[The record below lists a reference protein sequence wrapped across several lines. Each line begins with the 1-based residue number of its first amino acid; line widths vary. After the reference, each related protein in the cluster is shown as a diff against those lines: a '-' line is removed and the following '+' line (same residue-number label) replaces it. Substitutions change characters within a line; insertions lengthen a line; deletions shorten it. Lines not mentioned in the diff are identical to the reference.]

1 MFSFLNQLSIRNRIW
16 AIVALL
22 IGSIVLGSVID
33 ILMLREALWHEREH
47 KTRQLVESGFG
58 VLTYLHEQQQKGELS
73 EAAAQAAAIGTIK
86 AMRYD
91 EKEYFWLND
100 LGTPFPK
107 MIMHPTVSTLDGEL
121 LDGEQFNVATGLR
134 AGSTGAFT
142 PTDGRKN
149 LFVAFTEVLN
159 QSGAGYVTYTW
170 PKPRAGAAAT
180 EERYA
185 KLSYIKKFEPWGW
198 VIGSGIYVDDVD
210 TAVLQLAQRNALLV
224 AGVGIVLLFFAA
236 LMARS
241 ITQPLH
247 QTITRMR
254 AIGLGD
260 DGFSQRLPVAGCS
273 EIAEL
278 AGGFNEMLEHLA
290 TRDAE
295 LARHR
300 EFLEEEVARRT
311 AELQDSNLQLAHELA
326 EHRQAEQAMHESE
339 ERFSSIC
346 ATAQDAI
353 IMLDKQCH
361 ISYWNTAAEKIFGLR
376 HDQALGRDLN
386 DLLASE
392 QLQEAFK
399 SGFEPFRLSGEGPAI
414 GKTLELVGRRQ
425 DGSEFP
431 MELSISGVHMRGN
444 WSAIGFVRDISERK
458 RTEQLTRESRGRIRA
473 LLDASDESVMLLDP
487 AGTILA
493 INAFA
498 ARRFSQ
504 VPKEMTGQNFFDL
517 MPPDLA
523 ASRRAVI
530 EHVATTGEPMHTQ
543 DRRGAIFF
551 DNNIYPV
558 MDESGKVES
567 IAIYAKDV
575 TDQHRARAVE
585 DIFRHLDTVLL
596 KWQMNLESIAQI
608 FCDDILPVF
617 DLPAAWVGRAEK
629 DGRLTLLAT
638 AEGTP
643 KGFLD
648 PLRESKLRWDGE
660 PTCCLPTG
668 AVIRSGHRQI
678 VSLDTLACQ
687 SCSAVC
693 HAKDMPQAALILPLS
708 LRGVTWGVLTFY
720 GRDAGQF
727 EAPQLPLHLAGI
739 AGRLGASLES
749 ALQQEWLTLLDTALA
764 GVDNAVFITNANA
777 GILWAN
783 RSFTLLSGYSTEE
796 ILGRTPQLF
805 RSGAQDS
812 DFYRQFWQ
820 TISSGETWHGD
831 IVNTR
836 RDGSRYTAH
845 QTVTPLLNS
854 NGQVSHY
861 VTILEDIS
869 ERRAAEER
877 MQHTA
882 HFDLLTDLP
891 NRGLF
896 FDRLGQALA
905 LARREERSGALM
917 FLDLDRFKQ
926 VNDQLGHAAGDTLL
940 IAVAQRLRGEVRESD
955 TVARL
960 AGDEFT
966 VILPNLRDE
975 HDATRVA
982 DKILAAI
989 AQPLVIAGRE
999 VTVGVSIGIAFFPKH
1014 GNTVEQIVN
1023 AADNAMYLAKKTGRN
1038 RYALA
1043 SEETLIAITEA
1054 G

>member
-1 MFSFLNQLSIRNRIW
+1 MFSFLHQLSIRNRIW
-16 AIVALL
+16 TIVALL

-33 ILMLREALWHEREH
+33 ILMLREALWQEREH

-58 VLTYLHEQQQKGELS
+58 VLTYLHEQQKKGELS

-100 LGTPFPK
+100 LGAPFPK
-107 MIMHPTVSTLDGEL
+107 MIMHPTISTLDGQL
-121 LDGEQFNVATGLR
+121 LDGEQFNCATGLR
-134 AGSTGAFT
+134 AGTTGAFT
-142 PTDGRKN
+142 PTDGKKN

-159 QSGAGYVTYTW
+159 KSGAGYVTYTW

-185 KLSYIKKFEPWGW
+185 KLSYIKKFKPWGW

-210 TAVLQLAQRNALLV
+210 AALLKQAQRNLLLV
-224 AGVGIVLLFFAA
+224 AGVGVVVLLFAA
-236 LMARS
+236 LIARS

-247 QTITRMR
+247 QTITRIR

-260 DGFSQRLPVAGCS
+260 GELNQRLPVEGRS

-278 AGGFNEMLEHLA
+278 AAGFNEMLEHLA

-300 EFLEEEVARRT
+300 EFLENEVARRT
-311 AELQDSNLQLAHELA
+311 AELQDSNIQLAHELA
-326 EHRQAEQAMHESE
+326 EHHQAEQALHESE

-353 IMLDKQCH
+353 VMVDNQCR
-361 ISYWNTAAEKIFGLR
+361 ISYWNAAAEKIFGHH
-376 HDQALGRDLN
+376 HDQALGRDLH
-386 DLLASE
+386 DLLAPE
-392 QLQEAFK
+392 RFHEAFQH
-399 SGFEPFRLSGEGPAI
+399 GFAQFRLNGEGPAV

-431 MELSISGVHMRGN
+431 MELSISAVHTQGN
-444 WSAIGFVRDISERK
+444 WSAVGFVRDISERK
-458 RTEQLTRESRGRIRA
+458 RTEQSMRESRARIRA
-473 LLDASDESVMLLDP
+473 LLDASGESVLLLDP
-487 AGTILA
+487 EGRILT

-498 ARRFSQ
+498 AQRFGQ
-504 VPKEMTGQNFFDL
+504 VPKEMAGKNFFDL
-517 MPPDLA
+517 IPPDLA
-523 ASRRAVI
+523 ISRRAAMQ
-530 EHVATTGEPMHTQ
+530 HVATTGEPMHTQ

-558 MDESGKVES
+558 MDESGAVES

-575 TDQHRARAVE
+575 TDQHRAKAVE
-585 DIFRHLDTVLL
+585 DTFRHLDTVLL

-629 DGRLTLLAT
+629 DGRLTLLAA
-638 AEGTP
+638 AEGSE

-648 PLRESKLRWDGE
+648 PLRESNLRWDGE

-678 VSLDTLACQ
+678 VSFDNQACQ
-687 SCSAVC
+687 SCTAVC
-693 HAKDMPQAALILPLS
+693 HASGMPQAAIILPLS

-720 GRDAGQF
+720 GRDARQF
-727 EAPQLPLHLAGI
+727 ETPQLPRHLATI

-764 GVDNAVFITNANA
+764 GVDNAVFITDANA

-783 RSFTLLSGYSTEE
+783 RSFTLLSGYTIED
-796 ILGRTPQLF
+796 ILGQTPQLF
-805 RSGAQDS
+805 RSGAQDA

-831 IVNTR
+831 IINIR

-861 VTILEDIS
+861 VTILEDFS

-877 MQHTA
+877 MRHTA

-905 LARREERSGALM
+905 LARREAQSGALM
-917 FLDLDRFKQ
+917 FLDLDRFKE
-926 VNDQLGHAAGDTLL
+926 VNDQFGHAAGDTLL

-966 VILPNLRDE
+966 VILPNLRDDN
-975 HDATRVA
+975 DATCVA
-982 DKILAAI
+982 DKILGAI

-1043 SEETLIAITEA
+1043 GEETSLATT
-1054 G
+1054 GVT